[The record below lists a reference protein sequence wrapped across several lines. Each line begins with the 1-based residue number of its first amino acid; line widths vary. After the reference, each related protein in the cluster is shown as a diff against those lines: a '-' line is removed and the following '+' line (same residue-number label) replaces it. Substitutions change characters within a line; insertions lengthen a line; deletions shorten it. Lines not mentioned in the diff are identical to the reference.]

1 MTSGGDFQ
9 ADPLRWLDALAE
21 SGRPVA
27 WMAPGQLCVA
37 DAAIARRV
45 LRNDD
50 GLYTEHSDFFTT
62 EAGTFGPRALQVEIG
77 RRGRA
82 MVERHLRQ
90 ADFDSALASLA
101 PASAW
106 PRAGSQLMLDLSGP
120 LLTGPYR
127 SPRFSRLLDQI
138 VEQGILARGGER
150 RSGWRRRLRRFR
162 FFLAIEAERDEWRRR
177 GPAPGER
184 DLLDLVFDVG
194 RDAPTEQ
201 LIEIY
206 LGFVFSL
213 ASSAALALGWSVLLA
228 VRHGATGEPPKH
240 IVSEA
245 LRLYPVAWLLGR
257 RPRVAH
263 ELAGTAVG
271 PADEVVVCPY
281 AVQRSRAHW
290 PDPDVFRPARWREAR
305 DRSAWL
311 PFGAGEHTCA
321 AVSLTFQILERLLS
335 RLFEGWSLEV
345 HEGGGGPG
353 IGAALAPP
361 PYTLA
366 LEPRRTAQAEPA
378 GGLAAIEA

>member
-1 MTSGGDFQ
+1 MTNSGAFDS
-9 ADPLRWLDALAE
+9 DPLGWLDALAA

-27 WMAPGQLCVA
+27 WMGPRQLCVA
-37 DAAIARRV
+37 DAAIARQV

-62 EAGTFGPRALQVEIG
+62 EAGTFGPRPVQVEIG

-82 MVERHLRQ
+82 MVERHLRE
-90 ADFDSALASLA
+90 ADFGSAVASLA
-101 PASAW
+101 PTS
-106 PRAGSQLMLDLSGP
+106 DLSRP
-120 LLTGPYR
+120 LLTGPHR
-127 SPRFSRLLDQI
+127 SPRFSRLLDEI

-162 FFLAIEAERDEWRRR
+162 FFLAIESEREGWRRR
-177 GPAPGER
+177 GPDPDQR
-184 DLLDLVFDVG
+184 DLLDLVFDLG
-194 RDAPTEQ
+194 RHSRTEQ

-213 ASSAALALGWSVLLA
+213 ASSAGFALGWSVLLA
-228 VRHGATGEPPKH
+228 ARHGATGEPPKH

-257 RPRVAH
+257 RPRVEH
-263 ELAGTAVG
+263 ELAGILVG
-271 PADEVVVCPY
+271 PAEEVVVCPY

-290 PDPDVFRPARWREAR
+290 PDPDQFRPDRWRETR

-321 AVSLTFQILERLLS
+321 AVSLTFQILEGLLAT
-335 RLFEGWSLEV
+335 LFAGYSLDVLES
-345 HEGGGGPG
+345 GGRPG
-353 IGAALAPP
+353 LGAALAPP
-361 PYTLA
+361 AYTLRLA
-366 LEPRRTAQAEPA
+366 PRAERADLA
-378 GGLAAIEA
+378 GGLAAARA